1 MGVAGVRR
9 YEEPQS
15 KILRG
20 PEDTYGPLDEFQV
33 RDGGRGTVSVGVKHP
48 FGMFYAHTSKKRR
61 QVFSFPGFPPTIGP
75 ISVGGKSQ
83 LSCFLPIEKAKLGGK
98 QLNS

>member
-1 MGVAGVRR
+1 M
-9 YEEPQS
+9 
-15 KILRG
+15 
-20 PEDTYGPLDEFQV
+20 
-33 RDGGRGTVSVGVKHP
+33 GVKHP
-48 FGMFYAHTSKKRR
+48 FGMFYAHASKKCR

-75 ISVGGKSQ
+75 ISVGGKRQ